1 MDVHPEAAIQ
11 ICQYKTISN
20 QQAPE
25 VLFLIG
31 TPLNI
36 LDYSIKL
43 CINKR
48 VRIYQHL

>member
-25 VLFLIG
+25 VLFWIG

-43 CINKR
+43 CKNKTT
-48 VRIYQHL
+48 RICQLL